1 MKTPDAPANPK
12 VRRRRQPDRIKAK
25 ILEVA
30 LEQFATLGFEGT
42 SMRQIADAANTSL
55 SLLSYH
61 FSSKDGL
68 WRAVMQLVFERSR
81 GLRSSDVSQA
91 TATGRLRR
99 WIANLVELHAE
110 FPALHRLMTLECHK
124 LSPRL
129 IWIVENYTGE
139 GYRKLTNLIRDAQKE
154 GSVRDIDPARL
165 RFAIMAMAAVPFS
178 ISAEYQLLT
187 KKNPF
192 SRKEIESTI
201 ELINELVFRQ

>member
-1 MKTPDAPANPK
+1 
-12 VRRRRQPDRIKAK
+12 
-25 ILEVA
+25 
-30 LEQFATLGFEGT
+30 
-42 SMRQIADAANTSL
+42 
-55 SLLSYH
+55 
-61 FSSKDGL
+61 
-68 WRAVMQLVFERSR
+68 
-81 GLRSSDVSQA
+81 
-91 TATGRLRR
+91 
-99 WIANLVELHAE
+99 
-110 FPALHRLMTLECHK
+110 MTLECHK